1 MITILSTVFVAS
13 IAGSL
18 HCIGMC
24 GPFALMCAARKDATV
39 KSAFG
44 SVAAFNGGRLVM
56 YATAG
61 FVSGGIGLMVDT
73 GGSFAGVQRAAA
85 WAAGGLMIAAGFFR
99 LFPWKRISWL
109 RFPQASLVQPIKRG
123 LQWAKGLPASARAA
137 VIGALTS
144 LMPCGWLYVFVFAAA
159 GTGHP
164 LAGALVMVTF
174 WLGTLPA
181 LAGLMLGAAPLG
193 PRVVAR
199 IPTVMA
205 VVMIGLGLYTVLGRG
220 SIELRAESLPVRD
233 PQEALAAVDEI
244 DPHALPCCCQP
255 SAE

>member
-13 IAGSL
+13 VAGSL

-39 KSAFG
+39 KTALG
-44 SVAAFNGGRLVM
+44 SVAALNGGKLLV
-56 YATAG
+56 YAVAG

-73 GGSFAGVQRAAA
+73 GGSLAGIQRAAA
-85 WAAGGLMIAAGFFR
+85 WVAGGFMIAAGLFR
-99 LFPWKRISWL
+99 LMPWKRVSWF
-109 RFPQASLVQPIKRG
+109 RFPQVSLAQPIRRG

-164 LAGALVMVTF
+164 LAGGLVMVTF

-181 LAGLMLGAAPLG
+181 LGGLMLGAAPLG

-220 SIELRAESLPVRD
+220 SMELRAESLPVRD
-233 PQEALAAVDEI
+233 PQAALAAVGEV
-244 DPHALPCCCQP
+244 DPHALPCCCQ
-255 SAE
+255 STAE